1 MNLNEPKV
9 GPSVSKTILKVNEK
23 PESKLGLPMITI
35 RGQIIPQ
42 LESPRWLR
50 KMVSYMSNNG
60 PPRSYYGA

>member
-1 MNLNEPKV
+1 MNLNETKV

-23 PESKLGLPMITI
+23 PESKLGLSMIII

-42 LESPRWLR
+42 PESPRWLKKR
-50 KMVSYMSNNG
+50 VSYMSNNG

>member
-1 MNLNEPKV
+1 MNLNETKV

-42 LESPRWLR
+42 PESLRWLR
-50 KMVSYMSNNG
+50 KRVSYMSNNG